1 MPRALRGL
9 GGPVGRAAAGNLGA
23 ALAWGA
29 GLGLFGLILGNTSR
43 DFLEQIQKSPM
54 FLQLLQQAFPNNDYA
69 TAGGF
74 LQLLFVQFGV
84 LLAGLAAATFVAGW
98 ASDETSGR
106 LEMVLA
112 TPLSRVRWALA
123 GGLGVLISIGLFVAI
138 VAAGIAI
145 GVGSSGEDMT
155 TPVTGALILA
165 VYAAALGGIG
175 LAVGGLVRTS
185 WAAPAVVI
193 VLLLTWLLQL
203 LGPLFDLPEVVQ
215 NLALTAHLGQTMVG
229 FWDWGGVAAAVVLA
243 LGGIALGAWGLSRRD
258 LVR

>member
-1 MPRALRGL
+1 L
-9 GGPVGRAAAGNLGA
+9 
-23 ALAWGA
+23 
-29 GLGLFGLILGNTSR
+29 
-43 DFLEQIQKSPM
+43 
-54 FLQLLQQAFPNNDYA
+54 
-69 TAGGF
+69 
-74 LQLLFVQFGV
+74 
-84 LLAGLAAATFVAGW
+84 
-98 ASDETSGR
+98 DETSGR

-123 GGLGVLISIGLFVAI
+123 GGLGVLISIGVFVAI
-138 VAAGIAI
+138 VVAGIAI
-145 GVGSSGEDMT
+145 GVGSSGQDMT
-155 TPVTGALILA
+155 TPVTGSLILA

-229 FWDWGGVAAAVVLA
+229 VWDWGGVAAAAVLA
-243 LGGIALGAWGLSRRD
+243 LGGIALGAWGLQRRD

>member
-9 GGPVGRAAAGNLGA
+9 GGPVGRATAINLGA
-23 ALAWGA
+23 AIAWGA
-29 GLGLFGLILGNTSR
+29 GLGLFGLVMGNTSK
-43 DFLEQIQKSPM
+43 DFLESLKESPM
-54 FLQLLQQAFPNNDYA
+54 FLQLLQQAFPNSDYA
-69 TAGGF
+69 TPGGF

-84 LLAGLAAATFVAGW
+84 LLAGLAAATFVGGW

-123 GGLGVLISIGLFVAI
+123 SGAGALVNVGVFVAMVAAGVGLGVGSASGQ
-138 VAAGIAI
+138 IA
-145 GVGSSGEDMT
+145 
-155 TPVTGALILA
+155 TPVIGALILG
-165 VYAAALGGIG
+165 VYASALVGIG
-175 LAVGGLVRTS
+175 FAVGGLLRTS

-193 VLLLTWLLQL
+193 FVLLTWLVQL
-203 LGPLFDLPEVVQ
+203 LGPLFRLPEIVQ

-229 FWDWGGVAAAVVLA
+229 VWDWGGVAASVVLA
-243 LGGIALGAWGLSRRD
+243 LGGIALGAWGLSKRD